1 MSKTQDA
8 IQWLLADSKRSQ
20 SEAAHMFDVS
30 QPCISQALARRD
42 KTRIG
47 NAERIRTA
55 DAVKAERI
63 ACAAV
68 CGTLVGRAADDNEA
82 RVLQAAELNILARG
96 K

>member
-8 IQWLLADSKRSQ
+8 VQWLLADSKRSQ
-20 SEAAHMFDVS
+20 KDAARMFDVS
-30 QPCISQALARRD
+30 QPAISQALARRD

-47 NAERIRTA
+47 NAELIRTA

-68 CGTLVGRAADDNEA
+68 CRTLAERTMDAAEI
-82 RVLQAAELNILARG
+82 RVLHAAERNILNRSH
-96 K
+96 